1 MDAIAF
7 QGDEPVWSANIKR
20 GVAALFQVNLDHS
33 YAANPNMDK
42 GMRFDP
48 IQPSY
53 TVWEVCGFVS
63 VGFSVCVE
71 RIVNDLVFFVFV
83 FYELCILLLAD
94 GVGVENQ

>member
-1 MDAIAF
+1 MLTLDPVSLISLGPSWTRGIVDAIAF

-53 TVWEVCGFVS
+53 TVWEVCAVVSIGFLS
-63 VGFSVCVE
+63 
-71 RIVNDLVFFVFV
+71 
-83 FYELCILLLAD
+83 ELR
-94 GVGVENQ
+94 E